1 MRMLVFVCGALLALA
16 LVYILL
22 SSGPFPEFFLGL
34 FRSQPSAQQ
43 IAWMLIIVV
52 SVIVVAS
59 AIWVNEK
66 LVQQRN
72 ATQLLESRL
81 RVEEAQKD
89 VDRATSQL
97 GRTVPDATL
106 RELQQRLSNAE
117 KELSSQQRRGES
129 GEMQALVEEIRARQ
143 DELKE
148 KLGEAITKRKS
159 IEQLFVD
166 YEVTQQDIERIL
178 SGIEADQKG
187 DALEA
192 RIRNLSQFTKITE
205 SRFHE
210 IEQSK
215 QTLLDLGKEFEA
227 QQARLLP
234 LKDDR
239 SGVKAL
245 LHQLNDACAQLVA
258 NIETLEG
265 TQHDIE
271 RTLSG
276 IEADQKGD
284 TLETRIRN
292 LSQFTKLTES
302 RFHEIEQSKQMI
314 LDLGKEFETL
324 QARILPLKH
333 DRSGVKALIHQ
344 LNDACAQLVANIETL
359 ERDGDLSLPERV
371 KRIAENRREL
381 SERVSSI
388 AEELSKLD
396 SSHKDIN
403 SLFARLS
410 HELKA
415 RESSGR
421 EPG

>member
-16 LVYILL
+16 FAYILL

-34 FRSQPSAQQ
+34 FRSQPSPQQ

-52 SVIVVAS
+52 SVIAVAS

-117 KELSSQQRRGES
+117 KELSSQQRRSES

-166 YEVTQQDIERIL
+166 YEVTQKDIERIL

-258 NIETLEG
+258 NIETLE
-265 TQHDIE
+265 
-271 RTLSG
+271 
-276 IEADQKGD
+276 
-284 TLETRIRN
+284 
-292 LSQFTKLTES
+292 
-302 RFHEIEQSKQMI
+302 
-314 LDLGKEFETL
+314 
-324 QARILPLKH
+324 
-333 DRSGVKALIHQ
+333 
-344 LNDACAQLVANIETL
+344 
-359 ERDGDLSLPERV
+359 RDGDLSLPERV

-415 RESSGR
+415 RESSGK